1 MFSYSVTHCYSRL
14 ESTETFMVSLALPS
28 VDQIGLQIGEPEMAI
43 VTITDDDSKSQD
55 PKHTFWFIPRS
66 ILS

>member
-43 VTITDDDSKSQD
+43 VTITDDDGCEARRK
-55 PKHTFWFIPRS
+55 
-66 ILS
+66 